1 MAGVKPTVDS
11 SSNRILW
18 QFITGAGL
26 LRPKELI
33 YQELNKNKGRL
44 VNGLLYYKPASG
56 NPGDALKKERN
67 LSGLQLEFTLKLSQF
82 LGLDEVLSHDLF
94 CAFLINDYRG
104 SKKTLKHVLSHER
117 HSQALILKIRDF
129 FFTERLYLLRC
140 LHYICV
146 YVETDHPYKDAY
158 ADFLSSVQSDT
169 EKLQNKILKQ
179 LDAICNQQPPSVEK
193 NGVMMTEVSVLA
205 WIMQNLK
212 EQCELLELLFL
223 LNKVYEMEAKT
234 LCTFLELFKKQGFG
248 MRQTYKHLVDESTVK
263 YLKRISYLEML
274 VVLEAMDVE
283 NAMFCWTNNN
293 YDDHVILR
301 SSKDFQDVNN
311 EVSKLGSDPVHSPI
325 LLGWTMVRHLYTDR
339 DPEKKDAAEIH
350 KMGNVALK
358 LGVFRVLLDVLN
370 TESFSNDTYLAALVQ
385 CQVYRLLNAVLSVFH
400 EDTLGNSVL
409 LYEVCSKL
417 LRQPS
422 VAEEVWQKDSALWLL
437 YESTISYFPFEFTRF
452 IKMSVDLASAS
463 SFSAGK
469 VRDLL
474 QDLSMYTEYL
484 DNIQEKDLTVT
495 HEPNV
500 FMLNVDRKPYAAGDL
515 TIYRGQRGQVLDQS
529 AVSQRLAASLTG
541 PLIRW
546 ETNYNGWM
554 LLICEVQELLR
565 QITLGAGMV
574 EPAQVERVTLIMELI
589 QEVVKVDADTA
600 EDFTIFLSL
609 CFQVV
614 HRFSML
620 KPTPLDLLG
629 KTMGCLMSA
638 ARYKPKEVWHQMKQ
652 TGLLPYL
659 TENVDDIGE
668 VLTGRGLH
676 PGILGSIMAGTECP
690 QGRYPLTLTVLTL
703 ALELVQSFSKEGL
716 EEELQPCVLY
726 ILRDIFPQFR
736 KWRYSDLV
744 QRKKI
749 GQQCLTLFNKILNL
763 SAQQNK
769 TKKVKTMASR
779 PTLHEVCVYSLL
791 FTEAGKALMEIV
803 ATGVDNV
810 EAALVQQG
818 SVTEGSGID
827 LIELIQLSL
836 SLLNQLLLL
845 RPPDLP
851 LSPVEQA
858 LFWQPAG
865 RQSQHVVATVAQY
878 IYHRHNPKLPIM
890 ATRLLRHLA
899 VMSPMSI
906 LACLGNDAEP
916 IRDMY
921 LTRLQAVSED
931 LRLKVAILELL
942 SVCVETQ
949 PGLIE
954 IFFDV
959 QGQSTDS
966 GEGKK
971 DLKLGRSSCLQTLLT
986 LMEVNK
992 QNTYMCHPELLC
1004 ACLDLVHSLWHGRRE
1019 TAMEVL
1025 RAKQSFWASVTAP
1038 LKREVTEVHEE
1049 SDFPLRLTEMRIAAF
1064 AFRILAQEIYTVT
1077 GTSLDTQLKSCLKD
1091 LGKDDWFIYW
1101 SKFIKQSLM
1110 AEQSQEKP
1118 IHGML
1123 ENPVILLLKAWRSF
1137 LIVTS
1142 KFKLL
1147 DELQVTDIK
1156 KEHIIHHLLEGL
1168 LAQFSGELSSLN
1180 MKIATIL
1187 AALYFMLLR
1196 SWIGSI
1202 SKPVAILVS
1211 LRGAAELTNSVS
1223 ETLIPSVQI
1232 GLIGA
1237 LNLLLQRARGE
1248 LSSSAKIPPPTVA
1261 TLLPVVCPMLPHST
1275 RQLPSPA
1282 ELAKTRHDEETTGK
1296 GRSDNLA
1303 ESKLMLQVT
1312 LCSLLTE
1319 IIEATDPQLWL
1330 PSLQKHCVLA
1340 ALLVSLEDYMKAKQ
1354 SMPYI
1359 HSGLLLLTAIAEKE
1373 KGAAVLTM
1381 SDFTAHTCL
1390 AVGSLYSKEEMFATH
1405 VLSSKASAGTSGSSI
1420 SWYGLYC
1427 MSVNLYTLLLHK
1439 LGFSFLDDALNFLGA
1454 HQDRMQQSLDLAQ
1467 QTLLEPAMIEAECT
1481 CLFLHQMALYRRQWR
1496 LHLPQVMAKLLM
1508 SLLNM
1513 LQTFISLLIRPRYLQ
1528 HLLEHGKDGDK
1539 GRYPLQ
1545 SSPLL
1550 HHQTSTE
1557 DIEQPSAQLLQTENS
1572 MMKILGKSF
1581 AVLRHFTPDLC
1592 LALLDQSMDMCEFEP
1607 LVDLGFSTPS
1617 VDHQSPLTFGSLI
1630 SCVSAC
1636 LRQLSKVDAKLHSP
1650 HKVLSPHRR
1659 LSRTVSVS
1667 ETQTQTSR
1675 SLLLFI
1681 MENCLTLTLSQACRN
1696 LREPALPQ
1704 REKQFLKRELSTELN
1719 SFLVSLARHLRRG
1732 TPGSP
1737 GDKSVFNSPHA
1748 GSVSTLN
1755 TSSATN
1761 VSAQQSLSRSQ
1772 SQTCFSSSNDQQFFR
1787 LVQEFVKKVLR

>member
-104 SKKTLKHVLSHER
+104 SKKTL
-117 HSQALILKIRDF
+117 
-129 FFTERLYLLRC
+129 
-140 LHYICV
+140 
-146 YVETDHPYKDAY
+146 
-158 ADFLSSVQSDT
+158 
-169 EKLQNKILKQ
+169 KILKQ

-500 FMLNVDRKPYAAGDL
+500 FMLNVDRKPYAAGKTFL
-515 TIYRGQRGQVLDQS
+515 CCTIKIALPA

-629 KTMGCLMSA
+629 KTMGCLIRKVKLMLVFQ
-638 ARYKPKEVWHQMKQ
+638 VWHQMKQ

-1528 HLLEHGKDGDK
+1528 HLLE
-1539 GRYPLQ
+1539 
-1545 SSPLL
+1545 
-1550 HHQTSTE
+1550 
-1557 DIEQPSAQLLQTENS
+1557 
-1572 MMKILGKSF
+1572 
-1581 AVLRHFTPDLC
+1581 
-1592 LALLDQSMDMCEFEP
+1592 SMDMCEFEP